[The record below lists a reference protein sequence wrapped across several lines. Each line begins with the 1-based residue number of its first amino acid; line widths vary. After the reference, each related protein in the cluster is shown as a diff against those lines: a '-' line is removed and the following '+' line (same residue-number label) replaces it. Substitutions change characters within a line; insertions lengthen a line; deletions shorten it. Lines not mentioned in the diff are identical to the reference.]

1 MPDVNWDNV
10 TTAGATAVFV
20 TLVVEYLAKPSL
32 EARKDRI
39 LDAHRAR
46 GELHDLI
53 MKITFAAAR
62 LCEKLPAD
70 APADL
75 RSTWDKEA
83 DRQYE
88 IMHGQ
93 ILEAADNVGRYMRVY
108 RSQIRDLVAAYLI
121 NLHGVVLSPRTRD
134 RQAEIVANLGAPM
147 ATAITPPRPWGIR
160 AWRRAVSEI
169 RAQITD
175 MQIPADPSAAVAGQL
190 PGSAATS
197 TGD

>member
-1 MPDVNWDNV
+1 MPPP
-10 TTAGATAVFV
+10 T
-20 TLVVEYLAKPSL
+20 
-32 EARKDRI
+32 
-39 LDAHRAR
+39 
-46 GELHDLI
+46 
-53 MKITFAAAR
+53 
-62 LCEKLPAD
+62 
-70 APADL
+70 L

-134 RQAEIVANLGAPM
+134 RQAEIVANLGRAHGHRDHP
-147 ATAITPPRPWGIR
+147 ASPVGNPRLAARGQRDTR
-160 AWRRAVSEI
+160 AD
-169 RAQITD
+169 TD
-175 MQIPADPSAAVAGQL
+175 MQIPADPAAAVAGQL